1 MFSTLLTI
9 WLLYAA
15 VLLSPGANTLLITQL
30 AASDD
35 GKSARVA
42 AIGVAVGSTT
52 WCICAVCGLHVIF
65 VVFPALRMA
74 LQISGA
80 VYLLYIAWRLWR
92 SAAAHDS
99 QEKVRAAKS
108 PLAAFRLGFLTN
120 ITNPKA
126 ALFFGSILAA
136 SFPPAP
142 DKILQVTVIALV
154 MVSSASWH
162 LLLAYV
168 FSRSKVRTGYAR
180 FRSPFNRLAA
190 LVVSSVGLALFI
202 TTLKEARRRISTAS
216 ASFTGT

>member
-1 MFSTLLTI
+1 MFSILLTI
-9 WLLYAA
+9 WLLYLA

-30 AASDD
+30 AASEQ

-42 AIGVAVGSTT
+42 AMGVAVGSTT

-80 VYLLYIAWRLWR
+80 TYLLYIAWRLWR
-92 SAAAHDS
+92 LADAHDA
-99 QEKVRAAKS
+99 QEKGRTVKS
-108 PLAAFRLGFLTN
+108 PMAAFRLGFLTN

-142 DKILQVTVIALV
+142 GWALQVAVIALV
-154 MVSSASWH
+154 MVTSASWH

-168 FSRSKVRTGYAR
+168 FSRRTVRSGYAR
-180 FRSPFNRLAA
+180 FRSPFNRLAS
-190 LVVSSVGLALFI
+190 LVVSSVGLGLFVA
-202 TTLKEARRRISTAS
+202 TLKEAQHRIFTAS
-216 ASFTGT
+216 ANAVW